1 LSQLPAEPPA
11 EPTAAPA
18 AKPPSAR
25 QPAGP
30 LAGVRVIEMA
40 CIGPGPFAGMLLAD
54 MGAEIVRVDRPER
67 VGDRRADADSHLVL
81 DRGRRSIAVDLKHP
95 DGPGIVLDLAAGADV
110 LIEGFRPGVME
121 RLGVGPEAVLA
132 RNPALVYGRMT
143 GWGQDGPLASRA
155 GHDINYISL
164 AGALEPT
171 AAADGGAPVPP
182 LNMLGDF
189 GGGGMLLA
197 LGVVSA
203 LLHARGSGRGQVV
216 DAAIVDGTALL
227 TAMLH
232 AMRFTGDW
240 REPRGANLFDGGAP
254 YYGVYRCADGGWL
267 SVGAIEAKFYAQLTD
282 GLGLTAELPARA
294 QHDRTDWPRQRK
306 LVAAAIAGRPRDE
319 WAAVFAGTDACVT
332 PVLAP
337 GEVLSDPHLAA
348 RAVFTDVDGLVQPEP
363 APRFSRT
370 HGARPTT
377 VPRVGEHTEV
387 VLADFGFSPSAI
399 AGLAR
404 SGAVSQC

>member
-1 LSQLPAEPPA
+1 LSQSR
-11 EPTAAPA
+11 T
-18 AKPPSAR
+18 
-25 QPAGP
+25 GP

-54 MGAEIVRVDRPER
+54 LGAEIVRVDRPER
-67 VGDRRADADSHLVL
+67 AGGRRGDGESHLVL

-95 DGPGIVLDLAAGADV
+95 DGPGIVLDLAAGAEV

-121 RLGVGPEAVLA
+121 RLGLGPDVVLA

-164 AGALEPT
+164 AGALEPV
-171 AAADGGAPVPP
+171 AAPGGGAPVAP

-203 LLHARGSGRGQVV
+203 LLHARSSGQGQVV

-240 REPRGANLFDGGAP
+240 GSTRGGNLFDGGAP

-267 SVGAIEAKFYAQLTD
+267 SVGAIEPKFYAEFTR
-282 GLGLTAELPARA
+282 GLGLTAELPQDA
-294 QHDRTDWPRQRK
+294 QHDRADWPRQRA

-319 WAAVFAGTDACVT
+319 WAALYAGTDACVT

-348 RAVFTDVDGLVQPEP
+348 RAVFTDVDGLVHPTP

-370 HGARPTT
+370 PAAPGAAGPL
-377 VPRVGEHTEV
+377 VGEHTAA

-399 AGLAR
+399 ARLGR
-404 SGAVSQC
+404 SGAVIQGSGTVSQGAGAVSQS

>member
-1 LSQLPAEPPA
+1 LS
-11 EPTAAPA
+11 AA
-18 AKPPSAR
+18 
-25 QPAGP
+25 AGP
-30 LAGVRVIEMA
+30 LTGVRVIEMA

-54 MGAEIVRVDRPER
+54 MGADIVRVDRPDR
-67 VGDRRADADSHLVL
+67 VGGRRADAESHLVL
-81 DRGRRSIAVDLKHP
+81 DRGRRSIAVDLKHR
-95 DGPGIVLDLAAGADV
+95 DGPGAVLRLAEGADV

-121 RLGVGPEAVLA
+121 RLGLGPGAMLT

-143 GWGQDGPLASRA
+143 GWGQDGPRARQA

-164 AGALEPT
+164 SGALEPT
-171 AAADGGAPVPP
+171 AAPGGGAPVPP

-197 LGVVSA
+197 LGIVSA
-203 LLHARGSGRGQVV
+203 LLHARESGHGQVV

-240 REPRGANLFDGGAP
+240 AQCRGANLFDGGAP

-267 SVGAIEAKFYAQLTD
+267 SVGAIEPKFYADLVS
-282 GLGLTAELPARA
+282 GLGLATELPAETQNDHSR
-294 QHDRTDWPRQRK
+294 WPFQRE
-306 LVAAAIAGRPRDE
+306 LIAAAIARRPRGDWVE
-319 WAAVFAGTDACVT
+319 IFGGRDACVT

-337 GEVLSDPHLAA
+337 HEVLSDPHLRA
-348 RAVFTDVDGLVQPEP
+348 RAVFTDADGLVHPEP

-370 HGARPTT
+370 PGARG
-377 VPRVGEHTEV
+377 PRAPLVGEHTEA
-387 VLADFGFSPSAI
+387 VLADFGLGPQDI
-399 AGLAR
+399 AAFGK
-404 SGAVSQC
+404 SGAVHQA

>member
-1 LSQLPAEPPA
+1 MS
-11 EPTAAPA
+11 
-18 AKPPSAR
+18 
-25 QPAGP
+25 GP
-30 LAGVRVIEMA
+30 LVGVRVIEMA

-54 MGAEIVRVDRPER
+54 LGAEIVRVDRPER
-67 VGDRRADADSHLVL
+67 VGGRRADADSHLVL

-95 DGPGIVLDLAAGADV
+95 DGPGVVLDLAAGADV

-121 RLGVGPEAVLA
+121 RLGLGPDAVLA

-143 GWGQDGPLASRA
+143 GWGQDGPRASRA

-171 AAADGGAPVPP
+171 AAPDGGAPVPP

-197 LGVVSA
+197 LGLVSA
-203 LLHARGSGRGQVV
+203 LLHARSSGQGQVV

-240 REPRGANLFDGGAP
+240 RDPRGGNLFDGGAP

-267 SVGAIEAKFYAQLTD
+267 SVGAIEPKFYAEFAR
-282 GLGLTAELPARA
+282 GLGLAAELPAQN
-294 QHDRTDWPRQRK
+294 QHDRGDWPRQRK
-306 LVAAAIAGRPRDE
+306 LVAAAIAARPRDE
-319 WAAVFAGTDACVT
+319 WAAVFAGTDACIT

-348 RAVFTDVDGLVQPEP
+348 RAVFTDVNGLVQPEP

-370 HGARPTT
+370 PTSRGIT
-377 VPRVGEHTEV
+377 VPRVGEHTEA

-399 AGLAR
+399 ARLGT
-404 SGAVSQC
+404 SGAVRPG

>member
-1 LSQLPAEPPA
+1 V
-11 EPTAAPA
+11 TT
-18 AKPPSAR
+18 
-25 QPAGP
+25 PAGP

-54 MGAEIVRVDRPER
+54 LGAEIVRVDRPER
-67 VGDRRADADSHLVL
+67 VGDRRADAGSHLVL

-95 DGPGIVLDLAAGADV
+95 DGPGLVLDLAAGADV

-121 RLGVGPEAVLA
+121 RLGLGPDTLLA

-143 GWGQDGPLASRA
+143 GWGQDGPRASRA

-164 AGALEPT
+164 AGALEP
-171 AAADGGAPVPP
+171 AAAPGGGPPVPP

-197 LGVVSA
+197 LGLVSA
-203 LLHARGSGRGQVV
+203 LLHARSTGQGQVV

-240 REPRGANLFDGGAP
+240 GPERGGNLFDGGAP

-267 SVGAIEAKFYAQLTD
+267 SVGAIEPKFYAQFTV
-282 GLGLTAELPARA
+282 GLGLAAELPARA
-294 QHDRTDWPRQRK
+294 QHDQADWPRQRA
-306 LVAAAIAGRPRDE
+306 LVAAAIARRPRDA
-319 WAAVFAGTDACVT
+319 WAEVFAETDACVT
-332 PVLAP
+332 PVLGP
-337 GEVLSDPHLAA
+337 GEAIGDPHLTA

-363 APRFSRT
+363 APRFSAT
-370 HGARPTT
+370 PGARGAAA
-377 VPRVGEHTEV
+377 PRVGQHTEA
-387 VLADFGFSPSAI
+387 VLADFGFGPPAI
-399 AGLAR
+399 AALAK
-404 SGAVSQC
+404 SGAVSQG

>member
-1 LSQLPAEPPA
+1 
-11 EPTAAPA
+11 
-18 AKPPSAR
+18 
-25 QPAGP
+25 
-30 LAGVRVIEMA
+30 MA

-67 VGDRRADADSHLVL
+67 AGGPRDNADSHLVL

-121 RLGVGPEAVLA
+121 RLGLGPDPVFA
-132 RNPALVYGRMT
+132 RNPALVYARMT
-143 GWGQDGPLASRA
+143 GWGQDGPRGSRA

-164 AGALEPT
+164 AGALEP
-171 AAADGGAPVPP
+171 AAAPDGGPPVPP

-197 LGVVSA
+197 LGIVSA
-203 LLHARGSGRGQVV
+203 LLHARSGGQGQVV

-232 AMRFTGDW
+232 AMRFSGDW
-240 REPRGANLFDGGAP
+240 GPPRGANLFDGGAP
-254 YYGVYRCADGGWL
+254 YYGVYRCGDGGWL
-267 SVGAIEAKFYAQLTD
+267 SVGAIEPKFYAEFTR
-282 GLGLTAELPARA
+282 GLGLTAELPAET
-294 QHDRTDWPRQRK
+294 QHDRADWPRQRA
-306 LVAAAIAGRPRDE
+306 LVAAVIARRPRDE
-319 WAAVFAGTDACVT
+319 WAEVFAGTDACVT

-337 GEVLSDPHLAA
+337 DEVLSDPHLAA
-348 RAVFTDVDGLVQPEP
+348 RAVFTDVDGLVHPAP
-363 APRFSRT
+363 APRFSHT
-370 HGARPTT
+370 PGAPGAMA
-377 VPRVGEHTEV
+377 PLVGEHTDA

-399 AGLAR
+399 ARLR
-404 SGAVSQC
+404 KSGAVSKG

>member
-1 LSQLPAEPPA
+1 LSQPRTTPLA
-11 EPTAAPA
+11 T
-18 AKPPSAR
+18 
-25 QPAGP
+25 GP

-54 MGAEIVRVDRPER
+54 LGAEIVRVDRPER
-67 VGDRRADADSHLVL
+67 VGGRRGDGDSHLVL
-81 DRGRRSIAVDLKHP
+81 DRGRRSIAIDLKHP
-95 DGPGIVLDLAAGADV
+95 DGPGIVLRLAAGADV

-121 RLGVGPEAVLA
+121 RLGLGPDAVLA

-143 GWGQDGPLASRA
+143 GWGQDGPRASRA

-164 AGALEPT
+164 AGALEP
-171 AAADGGAPVPP
+171 AAAPDGGAPVPS

-203 LLHARGSGRGQVV
+203 LLHARSSGQGQVV

-240 REPRGANLFDGGAP
+240 ASPRGGNLFDGGAP
-254 YYGVYRCADGGWL
+254 YYRVYRCADGGWL
-267 SVGAIEAKFYAQLTD
+267 SVGAIEPKFYAEFAR
-282 GLGLTAELPARA
+282 GLGLAAELPPRA
-294 QHDRTDWPRQRK
+294 QHDRGDWPRQRA
-306 LVAAAIAGRPRDE
+306 LVTAAIAGRPRDE

-337 GEVLSDPHLAA
+337 GEALSDPHLAA
-348 RAVFTDVDGLVQPEP
+348 RAVFTDVDGLLHPAP

-370 HGARPTT
+370 PAAPGAAGPL
-377 VPRVGEHTEV
+377 VGAHSEA

-399 AGLAR
+399 ARLGRAGAVIQG
-404 SGAVSQC
+404 SGAVIQS

>member
-1 LSQLPAEPPA
+1 VSH
-11 EPTAAPA
+11 T
-18 AKPPSAR
+18 
-25 QPAGP
+25 GP
-30 LAGVRVIEMA
+30 LAGVRVIELA

-54 MGAEIVRVDRPER
+54 LGAEVVRVDRPER
-67 VGDRRADADSHLVL
+67 AGRRRGDGDSHLVL

-95 DGPGIVLDLAAGADV
+95 DGPGLVLDLAAAADV

-121 RLGVGPEAVLA
+121 RLGLGPDVVLA

-143 GWGQDGPLASRA
+143 GWGQDGPRATAA

-164 AGALEPT
+164 VGALEP
-171 AAADGGAPVPP
+171 AAAPGGGAPVPP

-189 GGGGMLLA
+189 GAGGMLLA

-203 LLHARGSGRGQVV
+203 LLHARASGQGQVV
-216 DAAIVDGTALL
+216 DAAIADGTALL

-240 REPRGANLFDGGAP
+240 REPRGENLFDGGAP

-267 SVGAIEAKFYAQLTD
+267 SVGAIEPQFYAEFTR
-282 GLGLTAELPARA
+282 GLGLAAELPPDR
-294 QHDRTDWPRQRK
+294 QHDRADWPRQRA
-306 LVAAAIAGRPRDE
+306 LVAAAIAGRPRE
-319 WAAVFAGTDACVT
+319 QWAEVFAGTDACVT

-337 GEVLSDPHLAA
+337 DEVRSDPHLTA
-348 RAVFTDVDGLVQPEP
+348 RAVFEDVDGLLHPAP

-370 HGARPTT
+370 PAARGAAG
-377 VPRVGEHTEV
+377 PRVGEHTEA
-387 VLADFGFSPSAI
+387 VLADFGFSPAAI
-399 AGLAR
+399 DQLR
-404 SGAVSQC
+404 TSGAIRAA

>member
-1 LSQLPAEPPA
+1 LSEPP
-11 EPTAAPA
+11 TA
-18 AKPPSAR
+18 AKPPAQAR
-25 QPAGP
+25 PRPAGP
-30 LAGVRVIEMA
+30 LAGVRVVEMA

-67 VGDRRADADSHLVL
+67 VGGRRADAASHLVL

-95 DGPGIVLDLAAGADV
+95 DGPAVVMDLAAGADV

-121 RLGVGPEAVLA
+121 RLGLGPEVVLA

-143 GWGQDGPLASRA
+143 GWGQDGPMASVA

-171 AAADGGAPVPP
+171 AAPDGGPPVPP

-197 LGVVSA
+197 LGLVSA
-203 LLHARGSGRGQVV
+203 LLHARESGQGQVV

-240 REPRGANLFDGGAP
+240 GSARGENLFDGGAP

-267 SVGAIEAKFYAQLTD
+267 SAGAIEPKFYAQFAA
-282 GLGLTAELPARA
+282 GLGLAAELTPQA
-294 QHDRTDWPRQRK
+294 QHDRADWGRQRA
-306 LVAAAIAGRPRDE
+306 LVAAAIARRPRDE
-319 WAAVFAGTDACVT
+319 WVAVFAGTDACVT

-337 GEVLSDPHLAA
+337 DEVLSDPHLAA
-348 RAVFTDVDGLVQPEP
+348 RAVFADVDGLVQPEP

-370 HGARPTT
+370 PGARRSA
-377 VPRVGEHTEV
+377 VPSVGEHTEA

-399 AGLAR
+399 AGLAK
-404 SGAVSQC
+404 SGAVGQA

>member
-1 LSQLPAEPPA
+1 LS
-11 EPTAAPA
+11 
-18 AKPPSAR
+18 
-25 QPAGP
+25 GP
-30 LAGVRVIEMA
+30 LAGIRVIEMA

-54 MGAEIVRVDRPER
+54 LGAEVIRVDRPFR
-67 VGDRRADADSHLVL
+67 VGGPRGDGDSHLVL

-95 DGPGIVLDLAAGADV
+95 DGPSVVFDLAARADV

-121 RLGVGPEAVLA
+121 RLGLGPDAVLA
-132 RNPALVYGRMT
+132 LNPALVYGRMT
-143 GWGQDGPLASRA
+143 GWGQDGPRANRA

-164 AGALEPT
+164 AGALEPI
-171 AAADGGAPVPP
+171 AAPEGGPPVPP

-197 LGVVSA
+197 VGVLAA
-203 LLHARGSGRGQVV
+203 LLSARASGQGQVV

-240 REPRGANLFDGGAP
+240 APGRGGNLFDGGPP

-267 SVGAIEAKFYAQLTD
+267 SVGAIEPKFYAEFAV
-282 GLGLTAELPARA
+282 GLGLTAELSAGA
-294 QHDRTDWPRQRK
+294 QHDRADWPRQRAV
-306 LVAAAIAGRPRDE
+306 VAAAIASRSRDE

-337 GEVLSDPHLAA
+337 DEAPCDPQLAA
-348 RAVFTDVDGLVQPEP
+348 RAVFSDVDGLLHPAP

-370 HGARPTT
+370 PGTRGAVAPL
-377 VPRVGEHTEV
+377 VGEHTEA
-387 VLADFGFSPSAI
+387 VLADFGFTAAAI
-399 AGLAR
+399 AALGA
-404 SGAVSQC
+404 SGAVSQG